1 MVLLTLYN
9 RETGNASIPLS
20 RASWI
25 SSYFAVHIVCSQLLS
40 VHSMKQQF
48 KRGKSSYI
56 GQAFRIH
63 YTSTEG
69 ILILLKDSI
78 PDVLR
83 LPFIWVHLSFLSF
96 MTYKTFFMT
105 YKTFFMTYKTY
116 FTSNL
121 SCKIERLSRI
131 CKTPIQI
138 QFVSSSRQHLPNS

>member
-83 LPFIWVHLSFLSF
+83 LPFIWVHLSFFL
-96 MTYKTFFMT
+96 FFMT

-131 CKTPIQI
+131 CKTLIQI

>member
-83 LPFIWVHLSFLSF
+83 LPFIWVHLSFFL
-96 MTYKTFFMT
+96 FFMT

-131 CKTPIQI
+131 CKTLIQI
-138 QFVSSSRQHLPNS
+138 QFVSSSRQQLPNS